1 MRRFGFGAKTGIDLP
16 GEEAGILRNWKKWDK
31 ATWSRA
37 PIGQAVS
44 VTAIQLASAYQAIAN
59 DGHRMKP
66 HVVEKIVGPDGKE
79 KFRAK
84 KESLGRPIGAKASRE
99 IREMMLG
106 VASREGTARR
116 AAIRGYSVAGKTGTA
131 QKVIGRS
138 YAPGLYR
145 ATFCGIVPATDPRLV
160 VLVSLDFDEKRKF
173 HQGGNSAA
181 PVFRRIAT
189 AALRY
194 LMVPP
199 DKPDELDEFADDD
212 EFDRIMDERARAAGA
227 ADDDENT

>member
-1 MRRFGFGAKTGIDLP
+1 M
-16 GEEAGILRNWKKWDK
+16 
-31 ATWSRA
+31 
-37 PIGQAVS
+37 
-44 VTAIQLASAYQAIAN
+44 
-59 DGHRMKP
+59 
-66 HVVEKIVGPDGKE
+66 
-79 KFRAK
+79 
-84 KESLGRPIGAKASRE
+84 
-99 IREMMLG
+99 
-106 VASREGTARR
+106 
-116 AAIRGYSVAGKTGTA
+116 
-131 QKVIGRS
+131 
-138 YAPGLYR
+138 
-145 ATFCGIVPATDPRLV
+145 
-160 VLVSLDFDEKRKF
+160 SLDFDEKRKF